1 MWCGSLRAARLAE
14 EFRMQISKKAVTLF
28 LVPALL
34 VSTQA
39 FAQQA
44 RVVDSVALSQA
55 LATKADTEH
64 SQRELLRR
72 VLDRS
77 DARDM
82 AARFGLTV
90 EQAGSAVATLSG
102 AELNTLAQHAAAVDA
117 TPLAGGASTVVI
129 SLTTLLLLLIIVLLV
144 T

>member
-1 MWCGSLRAARLAE
+1 MH
-14 EFRMQISKKAVTLF
+14 ISKKVVTLF
-28 LVPALL
+28 LVPAFLI
-34 VSTQA
+34 STQA
-39 FAQQA
+39 FAQQT

-55 LATKADTEH
+55 IANQAEAET
-64 SQRELLRR
+64 SQRELVRR

-77 DARDM
+77 DAREM

-129 SLTTLLLLLIIVLLV
+129 SLTTLLLIIIIILLV
-144 T
+144 AD